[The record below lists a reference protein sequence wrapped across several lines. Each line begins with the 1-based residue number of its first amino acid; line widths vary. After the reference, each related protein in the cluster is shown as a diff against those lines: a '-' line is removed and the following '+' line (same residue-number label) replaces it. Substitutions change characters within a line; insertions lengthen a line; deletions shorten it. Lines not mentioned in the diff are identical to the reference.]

1 MFRIVDRYSSFRQNA
16 SEQIYKM
23 LFVWERTPNLKASP
37 WLAWITTA
45 VVLWGYRGRIARAVL
60 AVSPLRLLKR
70 RAANPTAS
78 QKIPS
83 TIILKQRKR
92 HSLAH
97 LHKHKTASLRR
108 VKRLYTGD
116 GPHVP
121 SAVSVIQ
128 AGPPQIHYRV
138 TRSGRVY
145 GKYANKVAIRNGSGI
160 QESH

>member
-1 MFRIVDRYSSFRQNA
+1 
-16 SEQIYKM
+16 M

-37 WLAWITTA
+37 WLAWLTTA
-45 VVLWGYRGRIARAVL
+45 FVLWRCRSRIARTVL
-60 AVSPLRLLKR
+60 AVSPLRLLRR
-70 RAANPTAS
+70 RAADPTIN
-78 QKIPS
+78 QKVQS
-83 TIILKQRKR
+83 AMILKQRKR

-97 LHKHKTASLRR
+97 LHKHKTSSIRR
-108 VKRLYTGD
+108 AKRPLCTGD

-128 AGPPQIHYRV
+128 AGPQIHYRV

-145 GKYANKVAIRNGSGI
+145 GKYANKVAIRNGNGI